1 MFCNG
6 YNPVQALVS
15 EREALAVNEPALK
28 NAIIWKNCGS
38 VYVHDP
44 KGQARVLGT
53 LREAG
58 RSYTWKSAYVKRL
71 S

>member
-15 EREALAVNEPALK
+15 EREALAAGEPALK
-28 NAIIWKNCGS
+28 NAITCKNCGS
-38 VYVHDP
+38 VYIHDP
-44 KGQARVLGT
+44 KGQPRILGT

-58 RSYTWKSAYVKRL
+58 RSLTLVACSQL
-71 S
+71 SST